1 MRVCTCVPVCSPK
14 KMQQEIAMAD
24 IDGSQGNVQ
33 LQVVASCC
41 HWAHLSQ
48 GKASWEA
55 RWGGGGWGVR
65 WRGASLLLEITMTM
79 MMMIVHRAAAKLG
92 QAAQPRLALV
102 V

>member
-1 MRVCTCVPVCSPK
+1 MRVCTCVPVSSP
-14 KMQQEIAMAD
+14 ENAAMAD

-55 RWGGGGWGVR
+55 RRGGVEVVRMGGQE
-65 WRGASLLLEITMTM
+65 RGPSPLLEITTTM
-79 MMMIVHRAAAKLG
+79 MMMIVHWAAAKLR
-92 QAAQPRLALV
+92 QAA
-102 V
+102 

>member
-1 MRVCTCVPVCSPK
+1 MSLCVENMAK
-14 KMQQEIAMAD
+14 NAMAD

-55 RWGGGGWGVR
+55 RWGKVERMGGQEQGV
-65 WRGASLLLEITMTM
+65 SLLLEITTPLMI
-79 MMMIVHRAAAKLG
+79 IVH
-92 QAAQPRLALV
+92 QAGR
-102 V
+102 